1 MSHSHFMQAD
11 HRPGGCFAC
20 QHWKGEMVGGGAH
33 TVCRREK
40 GSIAIQATTKTGC
53 VYWEYDGS
61 FKTRREY
68 RYPKR

>member
-1 MSHSHFMQAD
+1 
-11 HRPGGCFAC
+11 
-20 QHWKGEMVGGGAH
+20 MVGGGAH

-40 GSIAIQATTKTGC
+40 GSVSIEANPKTGC